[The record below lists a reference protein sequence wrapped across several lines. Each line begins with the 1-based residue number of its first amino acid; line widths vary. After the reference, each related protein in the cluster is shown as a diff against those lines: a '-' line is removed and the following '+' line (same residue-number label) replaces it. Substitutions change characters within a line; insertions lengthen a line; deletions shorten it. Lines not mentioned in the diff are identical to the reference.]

1 MEALFLRVLTL
12 SLTASAVLLP
22 LLAMA
27 PWLRRRYAGRAF
39 YVLWLLL
46 ALRLLLPFQLPL
58 PGAAV
63 TVRLPP
69 AEALLP
75 SAAARPAA
83 EAADAP
89 PSAPA
94 GEPLAAE
101 TEAGTA
107 RSWTELGGI
116 AQVSFQDEPAEET
129 TGRATLLG
137 AREGC
142 YVYSYGYQAPL
153 PDLQQ
158 APEAVREQYDTLYDA
173 FRGGLILTFTDTTG
187 G

>member
-1 MEALFLRVLTL
+1 METLFLRVLTL

-63 TVRLPP
+63 TVRLPS
-69 AEALLP
+69 AEALT
-75 SAAARPAA
+75 
-83 EAADAP
+83 

-137 AREGC
+137 TREGC

>member
-1 MEALFLRVLTL
+1 MV
-12 SLTASAVLLP
+12 SSVTAA
-22 LLAMA
+22 
-27 PWLRRRYAGRAF
+27 YAG
-39 YVLWLLL
+39 
-46 ALRLLLPFQLPL
+46 
-58 PGAAV
+58 
-63 TVRLPP
+63 
-69 AEALLP
+69 
-75 SAAARPAA
+75 SARPPA

-173 FRGGLILTFTDTTG
+173 FRDGLILTFTDTTG
-187 G
+187 GRSSHSVRRRAQQPMCQPMRAAGEAVI